1 MNCFRNLRRRLLDS
15 VHKMKVLEVILIL
28 KHLHLALK
36 LIRQIKALLLLLISN
51 KTRILQLECKIKL
64 NPSQKVIQIQ
74 KIKVLDFE
82 SNSPIEKI
90 AEQEVESSN
99 AISMI
104 KNDNLTKNQE
114 ESIKENSLKD
124 CIESLLNQGII

>member
-1 MNCFRNLRRRLLDS
+1 MNSFRNLRRRLLDS
-15 VHKMKVLEVILIL
+15 VHKMKVLEEILIL